1 MGIHSRA
8 RGRPCALG
16 HPQHAAGYDLS
27 THAPPVEARAGIKPP
42 PLMEDE
48 AIMVPCFAKCDSEY
62 KGEKDAF
69 RQKLRAQSGF
79 GMEGGVDKYSGD
91 SLDAIV
97 ARASA
102 AALADA
108 AAGTTP
114 DGTAG
119 SEATLKL
126 RADATASGGKC
137 WSVDDAREAM
147 TSASSPEA

>member
-1 MGIHSRA
+1 VEG
-8 RGRPCALG
+8 CAG
-16 HPQHAAGYDLS
+16 
-27 THAPPVEARAGIKPP
+27 VKPP
-42 PLMEDE
+42 PLIEDE
-48 AIMVPCFAKCDSEY
+48 AIMVPCFAKCDSEF

-69 RQKLRAQSGF
+69 RQRLRAESGF
-79 GMEGGVDKYSGD
+79 GMEGGVDKYTGD

-114 DGTAG
+114 DGTAA
-119 SEATLKL
+119 SSATLKL

-137 WSVDDAREAM
+137 WSVDDARQAM
-147 TSASSPEA
+147 RSPSSPQP